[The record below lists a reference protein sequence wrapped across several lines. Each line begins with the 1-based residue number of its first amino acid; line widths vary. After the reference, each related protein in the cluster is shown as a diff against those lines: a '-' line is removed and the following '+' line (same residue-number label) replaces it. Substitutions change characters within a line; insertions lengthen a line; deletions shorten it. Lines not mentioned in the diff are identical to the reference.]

1 MATSSF
7 TTLFKIPKKV
17 LQEIANSKNDTISKF
32 KLSKKDKES
41 LATIG
46 GRFQKWVESN
56 KS

>member
-32 KLSKKDKES
+32 KLSKKDKGS
-41 LATIG
+41 LATSG
-46 GRFQKWVESN
+46 ERF
-56 KS
+56 